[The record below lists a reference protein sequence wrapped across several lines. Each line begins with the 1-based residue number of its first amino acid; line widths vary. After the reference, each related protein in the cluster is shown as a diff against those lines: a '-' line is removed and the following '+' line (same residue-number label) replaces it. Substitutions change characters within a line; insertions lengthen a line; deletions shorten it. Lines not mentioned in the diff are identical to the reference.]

1 MADRE
6 ARIGLVV
13 PANNAVIEPELN
25 RALVPG
31 AAFFA
36 TRILVTGDLTED
48 AIHRMEA
55 ETDRAIDELMATGV
69 DVLVYADMVTSFIMG
84 AAWNAERMAQ
94 LAERTGVPCL
104 SAWATLNDA
113 LTALGAR
120 RVVIG
125 SPYPRSIHAMAR
137 PFFADAGYT
146 VVDDETLDILAVSDV
161 PLTPASAVTSL
172 AAGLMT
178 DSADAVVL
186 LATDLPTFG
195 VIPAIENALDK
206 PVVTS
211 NLALLWRA
219 LRAVGVT
226 ARPPVPIGRLF
237 DTSAPIA
244 GVRS

>member
-1 MADRE
+1 MTTRE

-36 TRILVTGDLTED
+36 TRILVKGDLTEE
-48 AIHRMEA
+48 AVHKMEA
-55 ETDRAIDELMATGV
+55 ETDRAIDELIATGV

-84 AAWNAERMAQ
+84 AAWNADRMAQ
-94 LAERTGVPCL
+94 LEARTGVPCL
-104 SAWATLNDA
+104 SAWATLKDA

-120 RVVIG
+120 RVAVG

-146 VVDDETLDILAVSDV
+146 VVDDETLDILAVTDV
-161 PLTPASAVTSL
+161 PLTPPADVRSL

-195 VIPAIENALDK
+195 VIAGIENALGK
-206 PVVTS
+206 PVVSS

-219 LRAVGVT
+219 LRAAGVT
-226 ARPPVPIGRLF
+226 AAPPVPIGRLF
-237 DTSAPIA
+237 DLPAT
-244 GVRS
+244 